1 MAENVNGVS
10 QRFLGTAGSHR
21 EQQER
26 RLRSA
31 GLYVRSAVWP
41 WWGRSPPP
49 NLNLIYSLSWK
60 TDSMFK
66 CSAETLIRLLLWGL
80 ISCRV
85 WFIVHRLVFP
95 LSHSNSGPTD
105 SANET
110 AESQPETVCCL
121 HQRETPMIHQSFS
134 VHEKLS
140 GTSRCLP
147 QTLHPAVQKKCS
159 RKREERKCRITL

>member
-1 MAENVNGVS
+1 MGLASVS
-10 QRFLGTAGSHR
+10 WEPQEAIESSRNAVSG
-21 EQQER
+21 QQDCT
-26 RLRSA
+26 
-31 GLYVRSAVWP
+31 
-41 WWGRSPPP
+41 WGRRSGPDEAEAPPP